1 MSASA
6 QAAALARKSLERLRI
21 ASRSDGVDQ
30 AQFQPTLSAAT
41 QALHLA
47 QAAPLQ
53 LLALQSGAE
62 RFRRLAASLANS
74 VANISATLDDASAQS
89 QAATVAAA
97 GTSPGSVLLALAA
110 APPNGRWQR
119 LTAITAFN
127 ASAGFGWTQARGA
140 GRSTVVSPDA
150 QQTDALHATFIG
162 GTDAPGSSASTL
174 RLRLPPASK
183 GAPGVV
189 TLISGSYDTA
199 RQAATTAVAVSG
211 SGSVLGPGPAVWSTP
226 GPGFDRILYK

>member
-30 AQFQPTLSAAT
+30 DQPTLSAAT